1 MSECLLQAGLDKAL
15 LQVFMVPGSSFMNV
29 LAGSLYGTPVA
40 VPFIAVASTVGSSG
54 SFWLSKL
61 LLKVCLSSAAWHLC
75 LLCLHRRAA

>member
-1 MSECLLQAGLDKAL
+1 MQAHADLVL

-61 LLKVCLSSAAWHLC
+61 LLKVLFSSTAHPLGTCCAC
-75 LLCLHRRAA
+75 KAEAR